1 MASKSLLYPLDVAKK
16 RLQVSGWGMGRVGL
30 GETARC
36 TGLRQCV
43 ATLIAQEGFR
53 GLYKVG
59 TLEIGTVPLVNSI

>member
-16 RLQVSGWGMGRVGL
+16 RLQVSGWEVGRVGL
-30 GETARC
+30 GETVKY

-43 ATLIAQEGFR
+43 ASLIAQEGLR

-59 TLEIGTVPLVNSI
+59 TLLR